1 MSSLEGCRSTIELRP
16 RIFLLS
22 RLENSSRIPCRV
34 IFAFGV
40 SGRGRTFL
48 LVNYQTSLPLAAER
62 HQRRLGTVLLHVIS
76 GKTGGQGRIRTF
88 EGIADRFQVPSSYLE
103 AWTISSPWF
112 LNFRRRA
119 LSLCTFPAKKI
130 AGLGSRLP

>member
-1 MSSLEGCRSTIELRP
+1 
-16 RIFLLS
+16 
-22 RLENSSRIPCRV
+22 
-34 IFAFGV
+34 
-40 SGRGRTFL
+40 
-48 LVNYQTSLPLAAER
+48 
-62 HQRRLGTVLLHVIS
+62 
-76 GKTGGQGRIRTF
+76 
-88 EGIADRFQVPSSYLE
+88 VPSSYLE